1 MKRKNK
7 EQIKKRRRQRNSKSY
22 RKWEGKRRI
31 NRCKNEHKEYQE
43 KKRKVINNDNR
54 NERLY
59 KMKKKNHQEEMT
71 KT

>member
-1 MKRKNK
+1 MGG
-7 EQIKKRRRQRNSKSY
+7 E
-22 RKWEGKRRI
+22 RRI

-43 KKRKVINNDNR
+43 KKRTVINNDNR

-59 KMKKKNHQEEMT
+59 KMKKT

>member
-1 MKRKNK
+1 MKGKK
-7 EQIKKRRRQRNSKSY
+7 EETIKKRRRQWNSKSY
-22 RKWEGKRRI
+22 RNWEGERRS

-59 KMKKKNHQEEMT
+59 KMKKKKIT
-71 KT
+71 RKK